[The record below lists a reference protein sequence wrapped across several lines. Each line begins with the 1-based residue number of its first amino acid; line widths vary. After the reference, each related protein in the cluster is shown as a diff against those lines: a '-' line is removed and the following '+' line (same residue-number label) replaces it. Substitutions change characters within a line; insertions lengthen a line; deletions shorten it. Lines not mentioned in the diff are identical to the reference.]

1 MNVRQGLDQTDILAD
16 IKRKDAEEEARKFRE
31 EDRLRIERERLQ
43 LKEFFKKYLDIVE
56 GENNE

>member
-1 MNVRQGLDQTDILAD
+1 MNYCLLC
-16 IKRKDAEEEARKFRE
+16 KRKDAEEEARKFRE